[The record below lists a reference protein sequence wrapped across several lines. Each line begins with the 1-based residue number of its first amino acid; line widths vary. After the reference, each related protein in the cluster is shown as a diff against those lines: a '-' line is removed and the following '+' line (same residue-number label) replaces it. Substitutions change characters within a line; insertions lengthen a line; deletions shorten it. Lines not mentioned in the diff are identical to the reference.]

1 MQDKQTPTPLKE
13 HEIRE
18 VVNTVTATA
27 RAYRETQQLRARVAD
42 VLVPILREAG
52 RAPSASVKL
61 VDLQPRPFNSV
72 LVPCDKLK
80 EMQDS
85 LHALHLATNRIRQAI
100 TEYHHAID
108 TRQHVG
114 VAADKLTSAI
124 QEIMGMPWIQG
135 ATLQASGETH
145 GG

>member
-1 MQDKQTPTPLKE
+1 MQDEKTYTPLKD

-42 VLVPILREAG
+42 VLVPILRQAG
-52 RAPSASVKL
+52 HAPSAGIKL
-61 VDLQPRPFNSV
+61 ADLQPRPFNSV

-85 LHALHLATNRIRQAI
+85 LHALNLATNRIQHAI
-100 TEYHHAID
+100 TEYHHALD
-108 TRQHVG
+108 VRQHGG
-114 VAADKLTSAI
+114 VAADKLTSTI